1 MSKICTLFIIGIFM
15 MFSCKSKQNLL
26 DTHSEEHQ
34 TLIPLK
40 LPSTI
45 TKDIIDASI
54 SVEHTTEI
62 ISKLASDDFE
72 GRESGKASFD
82 LCVDYVANSL
92 KEYGIKPLFNNDY
105 RDSFKLK
112 GISSYNVLGLIGDY
126 DKTKEHI
133 IIGAHLDHIGTK
145 EGGEDT
151 VYNGANDNASGVTA
165 VIQISKILSQYQFD
179 QNIIVALFGA
189 EEKGLLGSKHLSKK
203 MAKEGYNLST
213 VFNFEMIGK
222 ILTTGP
228 NKVYLTGYNKSDC
241 AEIMNELHGSLFV
254 EFLPAEISYQL
265 FSRSDNFPFY
275 AEFKIPSHSLS
286 TFDFQNY
293 GYYHKLGDE
302 VEELDLENMN
312 DIIKS
317 STHIIA
323 KFLAENRQISMKSKK

>member
-1 MSKICTLFIIGIFM
+1 MPKIYLFLFIGF
-15 MFSCKSKQNLL
+15 FSLLGCKSGKNLVNT
-26 DTHSEEHQ
+26 DTKENKS
-34 TLIPLK
+34 LVPLK
-40 LPSTI
+40 LPSSI
-45 TKDIIDASI
+45 TKEIVAADL
-54 SVEHTTEI
+54 SVKSTTEI
-62 ISKLASDDFE
+62 ISTLASDEFE
-72 GRESGKASFD
+72 GRESGKPSFD
-82 LCVDYVANSL
+82 LCVDYVSNQL
-92 KEYGIKPLFNNDY
+92 KDYGIKPLFNNNY

-112 GISSYNVLGLIGDY
+112 GVSSYNVLGLIGDY
-126 DKTKEHI
+126 DPSKEHI
-133 IIGAHLDHIGTK
+133 IIGAHLDHIGTEK
-145 EGGEDT
+145 SGEDK

-165 VIQISKILSQYQFD
+165 VLQISKVLAQYQFD
-179 QNIIVALFGA
+179 KNIIVALFGA
-189 EEKGLLGSKHLSKK
+189 EEKGLLGSKHLAKK

-241 AEIMNELHGSLFV
+241 AQIMNELHGSLFV

-293 GYYHKLGDE
+293 AYYHKLGDE

-312 DIIKS
+312 EIIKS
-317 STHIIA
+317 STIIIA
-323 KFLAENRQISMKSKK
+323 KFIAEDRQISMKSKQ

>member
-1 MSKICTLFIIGIFM
+1 MSKIYTLLVIGVFSM
-15 MFSCKSKQNLL
+15 LSCKSKQNLV
-26 DTHSEEHQ
+26 DTEVKEST

-40 LPSTI
+40 LPSTL
-45 TKDIIDASI
+45 TKEIIEAGI
-54 SVEHTTEI
+54 SLAHTTEI
-62 ISKLASDDFE
+62 ISTLASDEFE

-92 KEYGIKPLFNNDY
+92 KEYGIKPLFNNNY

-112 GISSYNVLGLIGDY
+112 GVSSYNVLGVIGDY

-145 EGGEDT
+145 ESGEDR

-165 VIQISKILSQYQFD
+165 VMQISKILSQYQFD

-293 GYYHKLGDE
+293 AYYHKLGDE
-302 VEELDLENMN
+302 IEELDLENMN
-312 DIIKS
+312 EIIKS
-317 STHIIA
+317 STLIIA
-323 KFLAENRQISMKSKK
+323 KFLTEYRQISMKTKK